1 MAISSFIPVDRR
13 TGYLQC
19 TYIVSA
25 HMIVLHRHRLLT
37 VLVALVSLL
46 FMQLAVAGYVCPAW
60 MLGMKAQ
67 VTDASAHAGMPCA
80 GSMSKIDKDDSQ
92 PALCHAHCQSD
103 QQSADTY
110 QLPDLPVMPAIAPV
124 FRQQDVLLISWGVQR
139 QAPLLQRTTA
149 PPLSVRN
156 CCFRI

>member
-1 MAISSFIPVDRR
+1 MMSLR
-13 TGYLQC
+13 
-19 TYIVSA
+19 
-25 HMIVLHRHRLLT
+25 RHRLFT
-37 VLVALVSLL
+37 VLIALVSLL
-46 FMQLAVAGYVCPAW
+46 FMQLAVAGYVCPA
-60 MLGMKAQ
+60 GMPGLADGGKAE
-67 VTDASAHAGMPCA
+67 AHAGMPCA
-80 GSMSKIDKDDSQ
+80 ESMSASMDGAQ

-110 QLPDLPVMPAIAPV
+110 QLPDLPVMPAITLV
-124 FRQQDVLLISWGVQR
+124 FNQQDILSISQSVPQ

>member
-1 MAISSFIPVDRR
+1 
-13 TGYLQC
+13 
-19 TYIVSA
+19 
-25 HMIVLHRHRLLT
+25 MIALRRHRLFT

-46 FMQLAVAGYVCPAW
+46 FMQLAVSGYVCPA
-60 MLGMKAQ
+60 GMSGLKAE
-67 VTDASAHAGMPCA
+67 VIKVSAHAGMPCS
-80 GSMSKIDKDDSQ
+80 GSMSETSTDDAQ

-110 QLPDLPVMPAIAPV
+110 QLPDVPVMPAIAPV
-124 FRQQDVLLISWGVQR
+124 FSQQEVLSISPGLPS

>member
-1 MAISSFIPVDRR
+1 
-13 TGYLQC
+13 
-19 TYIVSA
+19 
-25 HMIVLHRHRLLT
+25 MIALRHHRLFT

-46 FMQLAVAGYVCPAW
+46 FMQLAVAGYVCPS
-60 MLGMKAQ
+60 GMSGLAQSSKAE
-67 VTDASAHAGMPCA
+67 AHAGMPCA
-80 GSMSKIDKDDSQ
+80 GFMSETSLDGAQ
-92 PALCHAHCQSD
+92 PALCHAHCKSD

-110 QLPDLPVMPAIAPV
+110 QLPDLPVMPAIALV
-124 FRQQDVLLISWGVQR
+124 FSLQDVLSISLGLAR

>member
-1 MAISSFIPVDRR
+1 MISLR
-13 TGYLQC
+13 
-19 TYIVSA
+19 
-25 HMIVLHRHRLLT
+25 RHRLFT

-46 FMQLAVAGYVCPAW
+46 FMQLAVAGYVCPS
-60 MLGMKAQ
+60 GMSGMAQSSKAT
-67 VTDASAHAGMPCA
+67 VSVHAGMPCA
-80 GSMSKIDKDDSQ
+80 GDMSATSMDDAQ

-124 FRQQDVLLISWGVQR
+124 FSQQDVLSISPGVPR